1 MFNFGQC
8 QLYGLQEMSGI
19 LECLFWLLWISDN
32 DLAWVLWSQVCPFP
46 SESTEEQRWKT
57 VIVTTTV
64 EESRA
69 ATKWSPESLDQR
81 NNSGTILYHFL
92 LQV

>member
-1 MFNFGQC
+1 
-8 QLYGLQEMSGI
+8 MSGI

-32 DLAWVLWSQVCPFP
+32 DLTWVLWSQVCPFP
-46 SESTEEQRWKT
+46 SGSIEEQRQKIVSSSS

-69 ATKWSPESLDQR
+69 AAKWSPESLDQR
-81 NNSGTILYHFL
+81 NNSGTILCHFL